1 MNIMYNCIKNRIFF
15 IFCIFFIQL
24 CSNSTHIIIVQ
35 TRNYFNPF
43 HTRARKFFRLFTTF
57 SPLDKAKRKGYNAF
71 TMKNILTVRPIAHIR
86 SDFKEKFGIP
96 RQSGRAP
103 ALEAEIIFETE
114 FRNPDALRGIE
125 EFSHLWLIFDF
136 SAAHREEWSATV
148 RPPRLGGNTRVG
160 VFASRSPFRP
170 NPLGLSCVQLLRVEK
185 RENEGCVLIVSGA
198 DLLDGT
204 PILDIKPY
212 LPFADCQI
220 EATGGYASAHEKDG
234 VEVLFPEELL
244 QMIPESK
251 REGLLQCL
259 ADDPRPSYQEDETRV
274 YGMKFAEFDVK
285 FSVQANKLTVVSVT
299 K

>member
-1 MNIMYNCIKNRIFF
+1 M
-15 IFCIFFIQL
+15 
-24 CSNSTHIIIVQ
+24 
-35 TRNYFNPF
+35 
-43 HTRARKFFRLFTTF
+43 
-57 SPLDKAKRKGYNAF
+57 
-71 TMKNILTVRPIAHIR
+71 
-86 SDFKEKFGIP
+86 
-96 RQSGRAP
+96 
-103 ALEAEIIFETE
+103 
-114 FRNPDALRGIE
+114 
-125 EFSHLWLIFDF
+125 
-136 SAAHREEWSATV
+136 
-148 RPPRLGGNTRVG
+148 
-160 VFASRSPFRP
+160 
-170 NPLGLSCVQLLRVEK
+170 
-185 RENEGCVLIVSGA
+185 LIVSGA

-285 FSVQANKLTVVSVT
+285 FSVRANKLTVVSVT